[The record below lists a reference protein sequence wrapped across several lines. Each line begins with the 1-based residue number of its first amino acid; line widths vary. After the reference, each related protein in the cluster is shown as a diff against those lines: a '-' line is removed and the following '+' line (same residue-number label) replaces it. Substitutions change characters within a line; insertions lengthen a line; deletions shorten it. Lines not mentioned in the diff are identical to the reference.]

1 MSTVQLSWTEEF
13 GGASQPAP
21 GSNVVNGNGSGAAF
35 ALLFAEV
42 LAISGEFGD
51 EAGES
56 GLTPGFANYVGPSSP
71 SSGAYLPP
79 PAQKM
84 SNSVIVPDVDPD
96 LTAPHLAAG
105 LNREKLASWMDAHAL
120 AYSSHHCALFCRL
133 GMEAAGMSTADR
145 PLSGDAGDYGPFL
158 LRHGAH
164 VVPVNLY
171 TPRVGDTVIF
181 DKTAQ
186 HPNGHMEMYDGH
198 HWVSDFMQHRFSPY
212 RDAASTPSFTIYRLK
227 EAARKQTHPS
237 RKEVNGS

>member
-42 LAISGEFGD
+42 LAISEEFGD
-51 EAGES
+51 EAGKS
-56 GLTPGFANYVGPSSP
+56 ALTPAFANYVNPSSP
-71 SSGAYLPP
+71 SSRAYLPP

-84 SNSVIVPDVDPD
+84 TNSVIVPDVDPD
-96 LTAPHLAAG
+96 LSAPHLAAG
-105 LNREKLASWMDAHAL
+105 LNREKLANWMDANAL

-133 GMEAAGMSTADR
+133 GMEAGGMSTVDR

-164 VVPVNLY
+164 VVPLNLY
-171 TPRVGDTVIF
+171 TPQVGDTVIF

-186 HPNGHMEMYDGH
+186 HPNGHMEMYDGQ

-212 RDAASTPSFTIYRLK
+212 RDAASMPSFTIYRL
-227 EAARKQTHPS
+227 T
-237 RKEVNGS
+237 